1 MPELF
6 VDTAGWVCH
15 LDASQPQHAA
25 ASTLLGVCLAE
36 GTRLLTTNYVLIEL
50 VALLNSRR
58 RVPRGDMI
66 AGIDAIRTWQ
76 HATIVHVDPA
86 IDAAAWAL
94 LKSRPDKRWSL
105 TDCVSFEVMRQRGV
119 REALTTDHHFE
130 QAGFVRL
137 LKP

>member
-50 VALLNSRR
+50 VALNGRSKLQ
-58 RVPRGDMI
+58 GETI
-66 AGIDAIRTWQ
+66 
-76 HATIVHVDPA
+76 HAV
-86 IDAAAWAL
+86 L
-94 LKSRPDKRWSL
+94 
-105 TDCVSFEVMRQRGV
+105 QY
-119 REALTTDHHFE
+119 
-130 QAGFVRL
+130 
-137 LKP
+137 